1 LTAWGNWQTL
11 IGNSFA
17 AAAMAATTPTANMPS
32 TTNYVPERYAPGDI
46 PGISGQRGFNFSGA
60 GTPIVNI
67 SVAGSV
73 TTERDLVDAITQGIY
88 NNQAAGIPISYST
101 VY

>member
-1 LTAWGNWQTL
+1 
-11 IGNSFA
+11 
-17 AAAMAATTPTANMPS
+17 MPS
-32 TTNYVPERYAPGDI
+32 YSYAPGDI

-60 GTPIVNI
+60 GTPVVNI

-73 TTERDLVDAITQGIY
+73 TTERDLVAAITQGIY
-88 NNQAAGIPISYST
+88 NNQAAGTPISYST